1 MAAKNA
7 AEVLELVKKNNVK
20 VIYLWFSD
28 ILGNLKS
35 LNITDEELAES
46 LKSGSSI
53 DGSSIQGFARIQESD
68 MVVKPD
74 PATFQIFPWNSSD
87 YVSARMFCDVLNKDG
102 TPHEGDPRYVLKKM
116 MKKAQSMGFSAY
128 FGPELEY
135 YYFKDSTSTEIL
147 DNGTYFD
154 MVPRELIKNLRQET
168 ALALRK
174 MGINVRYSHHEV
186 GPSQHELDIR
196 YGDALTMADDV
207 MTSRLVVKEI
217 ALHNNIYAT
226 FMPKPIYGQAGSG
239 MHVHQSLFKGKEN
252 AFFDAAG
259 EHGLSPIAYGYI
271 AGLLKH
277 ASEITLA
284 LCQWVNSYK
293 RLVSGYEAPVYI
305 CWGQVNRSALVR
317 VPAIDPG
324 NKNAARVEMRNPDPA
339 CNPYLAFAV
348 MLAAGL
354 KGIEEGYKLP
364 KPVSDNIYEM
374 SEDKRDQ
381 TGIPLLPED
390 LNEAIKAMEKS
401 ALLKEALG
409 EAVFTWFI
417 KNKKLEWEDFR
428 NRVSSYELERYLPV
442 L

>member
-1 MAAKNA
+1 MADMNA
-7 AEVLELVKKNNVK
+7 AQVLEIVKKNK
-20 VIYLWFSD
+20 IKIIYLWFSD
-28 ILGNLKS
+28 ILGRLKS

-46 LKSGSSI
+46 LKNGSSI

-74 PATFQIFPWNSSD
+74 PATFQIFPWGAED
-87 YVSARMFCDVLNKDG
+87 KLSARMFCDVLNKNG
-102 TPHEGDPRYVLKKM
+102 TPYEGDPRYVLKKL
-116 MKKAQSMGFSAY
+116 MKQAADLGFTAY

-135 YYFKDSTSTEIL
+135 YYFKDAQSTQIL

-154 MVPRELIKNLRQET
+154 MVPMELISNLRQET

-186 GPSQHELDIR
+186 GPSQHELDIK
-196 YGDALTMADDV
+196 YGNALNMADDV
-207 MTSRLVVKEI
+207 MTARLVVKEI
-217 ALHNNIYAT
+217 ALHNDIYAT

-252 AFFDAAG
+252 AFFNASN
-259 EHGLSPIAYGYI
+259 EQKLSKTAYGYI

-277 ASEITLA
+277 APEITLV

-293 RLVSGYEAPVYI
+293 RLVSGYEAPVHI

-317 VPAIDPG
+317 VPAIDP
-324 NKNAARVEMRNPDPA
+324 KQKTSARVEMRSPDPA

-354 KGIEEGYKLP
+354 KGIKDGYKLP
-364 KPVSDNIYEM
+364 EPVSDNIYEM
-374 SEDKRDQ
+374 TEDERANI
-381 TGIPLLPED
+381 GIAVLPED
-390 LNEAIKAMEKS
+390 LNEAIKAMEAS
-401 ALLKEALG
+401 DLLKEALG
-409 EAVFTWFI
+409 ESVFTWFI
-417 KNKKLEWEDFR
+417 RNKKIEWEDFR
-428 NRVSSYELERYLPV
+428 NRVSSYEIERYLPT

>member
-1 MAAKNA
+1 
-7 AEVLELVKKNNVK
+7 
-20 VIYLWFSD
+20 

-46 LKSGSSI
+46 LKTGSSI

-102 TPHEGDPRYVLKKM
+102 TPYEGDPRYVLKKM
-116 MKKAQSMGFSAY
+116 MKKASDMGFDAY

-196 YGDALTMADDV
+196 YGNALNMADDV

-252 AFFDAAG
+252 AFFDTAG
-259 EHGLSPIAYGYI
+259 EHGLSPTAYGYI

-277 ASEITLA
+277 ASEITLV

-339 CNPYLAFAV
+339 CNPYLAFSV

-354 KGIEEGYKLP
+354 KGIKEGYKLP

-374 SEDKRDQ
+374 SEDKRNQ
-381 TGIPLLPED
+381 TGIPVLPED

-409 EAVFTWFI
+409 DAVFTWFI

-428 NRVSSYELERYLPV
+428 NRVSSYELERYLPT